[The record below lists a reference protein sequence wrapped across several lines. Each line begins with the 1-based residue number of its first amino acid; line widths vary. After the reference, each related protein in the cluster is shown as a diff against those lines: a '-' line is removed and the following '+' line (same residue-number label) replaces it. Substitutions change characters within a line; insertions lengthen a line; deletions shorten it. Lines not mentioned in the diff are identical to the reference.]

1 MIVSIQREL
10 GAGGLS
16 VGEAVAA
23 ELGATLLDE
32 RTIIEKLAQRGGF
45 SADYLQ
51 RIDERPPTFAN
62 SFMSDLAR
70 ATALVQA
77 MEWRST
83 EHAVLDE
90 IRTLVLEAA
99 ERGHVVL
106 IGHGGSMLLSGVLA
120 REEIFSIFLHA
131 GKAWRIEQVK
141 RRFGWPHDEAAE
153 RVRRT
158 DELRRKYLQ
167 HFFSADL
174 YDARKYD
181 LVLKTERIGIEA
193 AIDITISTLRA
204 ALAARA
210 TLTNAT

>member
-16 VGEAVAA
+16 VGEAIAS

-32 RTIIEKLAQRGGF
+32 RTIIEQLAQRGGF
-45 SADYLQ
+45 SAEYLQ

-90 IRTLVLEAA
+90 IRTLVIEAL

-106 IGHGGSMLLSGVLA
+106 IGHGGCMLLSGIHP
-120 REEIFSIFLHA
+120 REEMFSIFLHA
-131 GKAWRIEQVK
+131 GKAWRIEQVQQ
-141 RRFGWPHDEAAE
+141 RFGWSHEEASE

-181 LVLKTERIGIEA
+181 LVLNTERIGIEA
-193 AIDITISTLRA
+193 ATEIATSTLRA
-204 ALAARA
+204 TLASNQAALRR
-210 TLTNAT
+210 

>member
-23 ELGATLLDE
+23 ELDATLLDE
-32 RTIIEKLAQRGGF
+32 RTIIEQLAQRGGF

-83 EHAVLDE
+83 EHAVLEE

-99 ERGHVVL
+99 KRGHVVL
-106 IGHGGSMLLSGVLA
+106 IGHGGCMLLAGVHP
-120 REEIFSIFLHA
+120 REEMFSIFLHA
-131 GKAWRIEQVK
+131 GKPWRIEQVQ

-153 RVRRT
+153 RIRRT

-181 LVLKTERIGIEA
+181 LVLNTERIGIEA
-193 AIDITISTLRA
+193 AIEIATSTLRA
-204 ALAARA
+204 AVAVRKAVP
-210 TLTNAT
+210 NAT

>member
-32 RTIIEKLAQRGGF
+32 RTIIERLAERGGF
-45 SADYLQ
+45 SADYLE
-51 RIDERPPTFAN
+51 RIDERPPTFAT

-83 EHAVLDE
+83 EHTVLDE
-90 IRTLVLEAA
+90 IRSLVLDEA

-106 IGHGGSMLLSGVLA
+106 IGHGGRLLLTGSNAAQNLFA
-120 REEIFSIFLHA
+120 IFLHA
-131 GKAWRIEQVK
+131 RKAWRVQQVM
-141 RRFGWPHDEAAE
+141 RRFDWTEEQAAE
-153 RVRRT
+153 RIRRT

-167 HFFSADL
+167 HFFACDL

-181 LVLKTERIGIEA
+181 LVIDTERVGIEA
-193 AIDITISTLRA
+193 AKQIATSALRGM
-204 ALAARA
+204 LSPV
-210 TLTNAT
+210 